1 MKEIPVLKILIPII
15 IGVITALIGY
25 QWFNIKIEIIWI
37 IATICFVTTITLF
50 IYSNKK
56 KRTSTPFI
64 LSFSAFFF
72 VISLGKTL
80 NSINEAKNI
89 HGDNWKYSV
98 YKDNKME
105 SELAEN
111 IQFKIH
117 NFFND
122 KGVEGE
128 EGALIEA
135 VTIGYKQNLS
145 KETRNNFSKSG
156 VSHFI
161 ALSGYHIG
169 IIYAFLQILFLSHI
183 LKYKWKMVSNLL
195 ILVIIWLYTIISG
208 MSPSI
213 VRAAI
218 MCTIMTISSLY
229 AYDAI
234 NMNALCISALICI
247 VINPLI
253 IMHVGFQLSY
263 ISMLGIYFIG
273 IPLCKYYEPFTIID
287 KFIWGVISISIS
299 CTIVT
304 LPIVSNTFG
313 TIALMSIPSSLI
325 MSVIVIILYVS
336 FGLWIFSGEVPLLTD
351 ILLKTSNITL
361 RTTNYIANMPYSSL
375 NYKFSIYEVILY
387 YTILLIILIFLK
399 NYTYKNND
407 F

>member
-1 MKEIPVLKILIPII
+1 
-15 IGVITALIGY
+15 
-25 QWFNIKIEIIWI
+25 
-37 IATICFVTTITLF
+37 
-50 IYSNKK
+50 
-56 KRTSTPFI
+56 
-64 LSFSAFFF
+64 
-72 VISLGKTL
+72 
-80 NSINEAKNI
+80 
-89 HGDNWKYSV
+89 
-98 YKDNKME
+98 
-105 SELAEN
+105 
-111 IQFKIH
+111 
-117 NFFND
+117 
-122 KGVEGE
+122 
-128 EGALIEA
+128 
-135 VTIGYKQNLS
+135 
-145 KETRNNFSKSG
+145 
-156 VSHFI
+156 
-161 ALSGYHIG
+161 
-169 IIYAFLQILFLSHI
+169 
-183 LKYKWKMVSNLL
+183 
-195 ILVIIWLYTIISG
+195 
-208 MSPSI
+208 
-213 VRAAI
+213 